1 MRKPF
6 GGHTRRFFTHL
17 VLFSIL
23 VACSKS
29 PEAPGEK
36 TAESSSSPQPVT
48 ARFAFQ
54 RTLLQARTWAP
65 DAQLLRIYNVNLREV
80 SSVAGKCGG
89 WSATFVS
96 AQLKKA
102 RTYSFSVVRSPGY
115 AHEGVFPERDEPWSG
130 SSGQARPFPYQALK
144 VDSDEAYATA
154 AKEST
159 VFMKKHPHMLVQFL
173 LEYTPRYPDPAWR
186 VIWGENLGSSKYSV
200 FVDCITGKY
209 LQTTN

>member
-1 MRKPF
+1 MKKRF
-6 GGHTRRFFTHL
+6 GRQITSVFTCL
-17 VLFSIL
+17 VLLSFM
-23 VACSKS
+23 VACSQS
-29 PEAPGEK
+29 PDAPGGK
-36 TAESSSSPQPVT
+36 PAESSSPAQPVT

-54 RTLLQARTWAP
+54 RTLLQARTWAS

-80 SSVAGKCGG
+80 SSAAGKCGG

-102 RTYSFSVVRSPGY
+102 RTYSFSVIHSPGY
-115 AHEGVFPERDEPWSG
+115 AHKGVFPERDEPWSG
-130 SSGQARPFPYQALK
+130 TSGQARPFPYQALK

-154 AKEST
+154 AKESAA
-159 VFMKKHPHMLVQFL
+159 FIKKHPQMAVQFL

-186 VIWGENLGSSKYSV
+186 VIWGDTLGSSKYSV

-209 LQTTN
+209 LQTIN

>member
-1 MRKPF
+1 MKKQF
-6 GGHTRRFFTHL
+6 GCYTFPVFACL
-17 VLFSIL
+17 VLLFFL
-23 VACSKS
+23 AACSQS
-29 PEAPGEK
+29 PDTPGEK
-36 TAESSSSPQPVT
+36 PADSSSSPQPVT

-65 DAQLLRIYNVNLREV
+65 DAQLLRIYNVNLSEV
-80 SSVAGKCGG
+80 PSAAGKCGG

-115 AHEGVFPERDEPWSG
+115 AHKGVFPERDEPWSG

-144 VDSDEAYATA
+144 VDSDEAYTTA

-159 VFMKKHPHMLVQFL
+159 IFLKKHPHMPVQFL

-209 LQTTN
+209 LQTAN